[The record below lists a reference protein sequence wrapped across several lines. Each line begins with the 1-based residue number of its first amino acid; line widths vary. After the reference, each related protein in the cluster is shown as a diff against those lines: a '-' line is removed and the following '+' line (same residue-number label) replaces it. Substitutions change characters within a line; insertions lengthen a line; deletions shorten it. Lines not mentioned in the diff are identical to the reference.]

1 MSLTVLH
8 EQQKSYL
15 KINVLIKVINENKHK
30 EKMMIVFDKIVET
43 IYCYYP
49 KNIPYSD
56 YEYHLS
62 TQITRLVSKRRE
74 HSENGSHSY
83 QINEILSRI
92 FDNYEVINW
101 TDFGSSNGYEY
112 RILLHQNQLILDDDI
127 LLINS
132 LGGKR
137 LDLFLFISI
146 LDNYYY
152 FFVNETILDNH
163 TNKWEFRD
171 VSNYSTEIQNVI
183 GEMQSVLS
191 QNGYIEI
198 TSELANTIIED
209 VETELKGK
217 GKARIFDCL
226 FTDLIAIPS

>member
-1 MSLTVLH
+1 MIT
-8 EQQKSYL
+8 E
-15 KINVLIKVINENKHK
+15 NEDK
-30 EKMMIVFDKIVET
+30 EKMMIILDKILET
-43 IYCYYP
+43 IYFYYP
-49 KNIPYSD
+49 QNISYSD
-56 YEYHLS
+56 RKYHLS
-62 TQITRLVSKRRE
+62 TQIKRLVRKRRE
-74 HSENGSHSY
+74 HSENGSYSY
-83 QINEILSRI
+83 QINEILAQI
-92 FDNYEVINW
+92 FEDYEVIDW
-101 TDFGSSNGYEY
+101 TDLESANDYEY

-152 FFVNETILDNH
+152 FFINETILDNH
-163 TNKWEFRD
+163 TNKWVFKYI
-171 VSNYSTEIQNVI
+171 STYSTEIKNVI
-183 GEMQSVLS
+183 DKMQAVLF

-226 FTDLIAIPS
+226 FTDLISISD